1 MIFSLN
7 CLISGQTSDD
17 IFNVPIGNFFLSN
30 ENIKVNFTDMTVAN
44 LKEQLSRTKEVI
56 GAKITK
62 MNLWKV
68 ELKTYEVNNLSAE
81 DIESHESSEKME
93 TTSNLNEYYNNNED
107 KNPKKGHLHVFIVP
121 TDTELGRKRRN
132 TEVETTSGKRRKWMV
147 NSTISYE
154 ESKSV
159 YFIDPTESS
168 GSLYAMIQKGEFLAL
183 YGARASGKSTRMDQ
197 AVIELESKGYVCIT
211 ISFERINMNTID
223 TFWSAVGVELCIGSP
238 QHFGLNDVKSAD
250 DFMLKFRKEPWNDKQ
265 VVLFIDEYDELFGA
279 NDDVKSS
286 FLGTIRSI
294 KNAKRFYALWSS
306 VVIGPLSILFP
317 KTDKRNV
324 SPFNVLDSLRNP
336 NFTLAQVESLY
347 KAYEND
353 AKLTIA
359 PEVIKD
365 IYERTNGHAGLV
377 CLCGKA
383 ISYSLEKKLD
393 EGRSLDFKLW
403 SKFLVSPLVLNSM
416 IMYLPFK
423 KMVDDLLRPD
433 AKEALDFLRSV
444 FVGFFDFIQ
453 IHSTDKRRLADF
465 LTAEGVLIRESSTE
479 FSYRMSS
486 IFVDGLVRREVIP
499 LLYKSCPT
507 VPVPKI
513 DGGLKVLDALI
524 ESIRCFD
531 KTIICNAFNRS
542 FKTALVKVD
551 GCQNRMVPRES
562 VYDTELNR
570 ILLNWIVNECFEVT
584 GQWHLIDHADNDE
597 KDKHYYSNITIMT
610 PRKTVVLELLASAN
624 KKELNEHFERV
635 LNYAEMLSADD
646 KWIHYAHFPIY
657 CVAIQKVN
665 II

>member
-1 MIFSLN
+1 
-7 CLISGQTSDD
+7 
-17 IFNVPIGNFFLSN
+17 
-30 ENIKVNFTDMTVAN
+30 
-44 LKEQLSRTKEVI
+44 
-56 GAKITK
+56 
-62 MNLWKV
+62 
-68 ELKTYEVNNLSAE
+68 
-81 DIESHESSEKME
+81 
-93 TTSNLNEYYNNNED
+93 
-107 KNPKKGHLHVFIVP
+107 
-121 TDTELGRKRRN
+121 
-132 TEVETTSGKRRKWMV
+132 MV

-324 SPFNVLDSLRNP
+324 FPFNVLDSLRNP

-486 IFVDGLVRREVIP
+486 IFVDGLVQREVIP

-524 ESIRCFD
+524 ESTRCFD

-551 GCQNRMVPRES
+551 GCQNRMVPR
-562 VYDTELNR
+562 V
-570 ILLNWIVNECFEVT
+570 F
-584 GQWHLIDHADNDE
+584 
-597 KDKHYYSNITIMT
+597 M
-610 PRKTVVLELLASAN
+610 
-624 KKELNEHFERV
+624 
-635 LNYAEMLSADD
+635 
-646 KWIHYAHFPIY
+646 
-657 CVAIQKVN
+657 IQN
-665 II
+665 

>member
-1 MIFSLN
+1 
-7 CLISGQTSDD
+7 
-17 IFNVPIGNFFLSN
+17 
-30 ENIKVNFTDMTVAN
+30 MTVAN

-81 DIESHESSEKME
+81 DIESHERSEKME

-121 TDTELGRKRRN
+121 TDTA
-132 TEVETTSGKRRKWMV
+132 TSGKRRKWMV

-324 SPFNVLDSLRNP
+324 FPFNVLDSLRNP

-486 IFVDGLVRREVIP
+486 IFVDGLVQREVIP

-524 ESIRCFD
+524 ESTRCFD

-551 GCQNRMVPRES
+551 GCQNRM
-562 VYDTELNR
+562 
-570 ILLNWIVNECFEVT
+570 VT

-624 KKELNEHFERV
+624 KEELNEHFERV

-646 KWIHYAHFPIY
+646 KWIVNFTCEDDATNNPHWPPNDRKFESVNVVHFFHDRTFENVRMSARYISNSGTFSY
-657 CVAIQKVN
+657 ITDQVIQLQ
-665 II
+665 

>member
-1 MIFSLN
+1 
-7 CLISGQTSDD
+7 
-17 IFNVPIGNFFLSN
+17 
-30 ENIKVNFTDMTVAN
+30 
-44 LKEQLSRTKEVI
+44 
-56 GAKITK
+56 

-68 ELKTYEVNNLSAE
+68 DLKTYEVNNLSAE
-81 DIESHESSEKME
+81 DIESHERCGKMD

-107 KNPKKGHLHVFIVP
+107 KNPKKGYLHVFIVP
-121 TDTELGRKRRN
+121 TT
-132 TEVETTSGKRRKWMV
+132 TATSGKKRKWMV
-147 NSTISYE
+147 NSTISNE
-154 ESKSV
+154 ESKLI

-168 GSLYAMIQKGEFLAL
+168 GPLYAMIQEGKFVAL
-183 YGARASGKSTRMDQ
+183 YGARASGKSTRVEQ
-197 AVIELESKGYVCIT
+197 AVIELESKGYVCIS
-211 ISFERINMNTID
+211 ISFERINMNIID
-223 TFWSAVGVELCIGSP
+223 TFWSAVGVELCIRSP

-250 DFMLKFRKEPWNDKQ
+250 DFKLKFRKELWNDKH
-265 VVLFIDEYDELFGA
+265 VVLFIDEYDKLFGA

-286 FLGTIRSI
+286 FLGTIRGI
-294 KNAKRFYALWSS
+294 KNAKRSYALW
-306 VVIGPLSILFP
+306 
-317 KTDKRNV
+317 
-324 SPFNVLDSLRNP
+324 NP

-347 KAYEND
+347 KAYGND

-383 ISYSLEKKLD
+383 INYSLEKKLD

-403 SKFLVSPLVLNSM
+403 SKFLVSPLVLDSM
-416 IMYLPFK
+416 IKYLPFK
-423 KMVDDLLRPD
+423 KMVEDLLRPD

-444 FVGFFDFIQ
+444 FVGFFGFIK
-453 IHSTDKRRLADF
+453 IHGTDKRRLADF
-465 LTAEGVLIRESSTE
+465 LTAEGVLIRESDYE

-486 IFVDGLVRREVIP
+486 IFVDGLIRREVIP

-507 VPVPKI
+507 VPVPEI

-531 KTIICNAFNRS
+531 KTFICKAFDRS
-542 FKTALVKVD
+542 FKIALVKVD
-551 GCQNRMVPRES
+551 GCQNQMVPRES

-570 ILLNWIVNECFEVT
+570 ILVNWFVKEFNFEVT

-597 KDKHYYSNITIMT
+597 KDKDYYSDITIMT

-646 KWIHYAHFPIY
+646 KWIVNFTCEDYATKKPHWPPNDIKFESVNVHFFHDRKFENVRMSARYISNSGTFSY
-657 CVAIQKVN
+657 ITDQVIQLQ
-665 II
+665 